1 MDSCRGGENMGVKKA
16 CDLVRGLKEVLKE
29 HQKLRENTCRYRL
42 HELEKTH
49 GFLPVKKVIVE
60 GG

>member
-1 MDSCRGGENMGVKKA
+1 MGVKKA